1 MHTLSSP
8 SSLIPLLLL
17 VLSLEATF
25 TWAASAADW
34 RTRSIYQVITDRFA
48 LPTGSGIDPTA
59 CDPSKQQYCGGTW
72 ASITANLD
80 YIQNMGFTAIWISPV
95 NQNIPGPTA
104 YGYPYHGYWIADLT
118 QLNDQFGT
126 EQDLINLSDELHKR
140 GMYLMFDIVVNN
152 VASTSLTPDYSQ
164 YMLKDASMY
173 HPYCPVDYSNVT
185 SAQQCW
191 LGDTKVP
198 LPDVNTEN
206 PDVISAY
213 NTWISDFVIKYK
225 VDGLRI
231 DAAKH
236 VRPSFWGPF
245 CQAAGVFCI
254 GEVFGDPVPYTAT
267 YQGPTTLDSVLN
279 FPQYSALTEAFS
291 VSGPRNMSNLVDLFT
306 QARDPQTGFSDPT
319 LLGNFMENQDLPR
332 WSNISVDPQSN
343 WNALTFSFMSDG
355 IPIVYYGQEQRFHG
369 AADPMNRE
377 PLWPS
382 GYASTPTMQFI
393 QILNQLRNQLVNAS
407 DWATQPAQIISSTN
421 STIFLAKGYVLSV
434 MTNIGSPPANMSA
447 NMVGTGFESGQVM
460 IDVVTCTQV
469 IIGSQGSVN
478 IDYTKGGRAA
488 ILLPEYYLRGTTIC
502 PAAQALS
509 YQASTD
515 ESPSTSGTI
524 VTASPGRPSILIS
537 AAFAVLLGAL
547 SCLGSA

>member
-164 YMLKDASMY
+164 YMLKD
-173 HPYCPVDYSNVT
+173 
-185 SAQQCW
+185 
-191 LGDTKVP
+191 
-198 LPDVNTEN
+198 EN
-206 PDVISAY
+206 LETDEQV
-213 NTWISDFVIKYK
+213 FKYK

-434 MTNIGSPPANMSA
+434 MTNIGSPVRP
-447 NMVGTGFESGQVM
+447 
-460 IDVVTCTQV
+460 
-469 IIGSQGSVN
+469 
-478 IDYTKGGRAA
+478 
-488 ILLPEYYLRGTTIC
+488 LLPSFFL
-502 PAAQALS
+502 
-509 YQASTD
+509 
-515 ESPSTSGTI
+515 
-524 VTASPGRPSILIS
+524 
-537 AAFAVLLGAL
+537 
-547 SCLGSA
+547 CL

>member
-164 YMLKDASMY
+164 YMLKD
-173 HPYCPVDYSNVT
+173 
-185 SAQQCW
+185 
-191 LGDTKVP
+191 
-198 LPDVNTEN
+198 
-206 PDVISAY
+206 
-213 NTWISDFVIKYK
+213 
-225 VDGLRI
+225 
-231 DAAKH
+231 
-236 VRPSFWGPF
+236 
-245 CQAAGVFCI
+245 AGVFCI